1 MTLAQTLTI
10 EEYSF
15 HEFLDKFQT
24 AVLDGY
30 RLDLESNERFPQR
43 FGTLSTVILVKENLA
58 EEKVVEVL
66 SYGTPTQASS
76 DETQVIKQ
84 INKEQEAVCQLPQQE
99 PSCELP
105 QQESSCE
112 LPQNDSVIKSKGRPK
127 KS

>member
-1 MTLAQTLTI
+1 MQTLTI

-58 EEKVVEVL
+58 EEKSVEVL
-66 SYGTPTQASS
+66 S

-84 INKEQEAVCQLPQQE
+84 IKKEQESVVGAEQE
-99 PSCELP
+99 ADKEVPL
-105 QQESSCE
+105 
-112 LPQNDSVIKSKGRPK
+112 QNDSVIKTKGRPK

>member
-43 FGTLSTVILVKENLA
+43 FGTLSTVILVKENPA
-58 EEKVVEVL
+58 EEKAVEV
-66 SYGTPTQASS
+66 SS

-99 PSCELP
+99 
-105 QQESSCE
+105 

>member
-1 MTLAQTLTI
+1 MITRTI

-43 FGTLSTVILVKENLA
+43 FGTLSTVILVKDNPA
-58 EEKVVEVL
+58 EEKPVEVV
-66 SYGTPTQASS
+66 TQESS
-76 DETQVIKQ
+76 DETQTQALSDGTQVIEQ

-105 QQESSCE
+105 Q
-112 LPQNDSVIKSKGRPK
+112 NDSVIKSKGRPK

>member
-43 FGTLSTVILVKENLA
+43 FGTLSTVILVKENPA
-58 EEKVVEVL
+58 EEKAVEV
-66 SYGTPTQASS
+66 SS
-76 DETQVIKQ
+76 DETQTLESSDKTQVIKQ

-105 QQESSCE
+105 Q
-112 LPQNDSVIKSKGRPK
+112 NDSVIKSKGRPK